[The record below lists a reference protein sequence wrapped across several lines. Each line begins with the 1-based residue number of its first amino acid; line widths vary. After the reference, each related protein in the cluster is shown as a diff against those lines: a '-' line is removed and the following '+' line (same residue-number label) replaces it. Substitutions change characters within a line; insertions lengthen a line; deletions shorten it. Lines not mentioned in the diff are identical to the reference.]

1 MQLVTQHWGG
11 GRSGIKKLMIMWR
24 LNKPF
29 YITRKFIIFLKT
41 AMGLPFLNKF
51 IKSYHDILIK
61 KGLLTPHYKSDSNT
75 ILIID
80 VSSIIFKYIMGV
92 C

>member
-1 MQLVTQHWGG
+1 
-11 GRSGIKKLMIMWR
+11 
-24 LNKPF
+24 
-29 YITRKFIIFLKT
+29 
-41 AMGLPFLNKF
+41 MGLPFLNKF

-61 KGLLTPHYKSDSNT
+61 KGLLTPHYKPDSNT

>member
-1 MQLVTQHWGG
+1 
-11 GRSGIKKLMIMWR
+11 
-24 LNKPF
+24 
-29 YITRKFIIFLKT
+29 
-41 AMGLPFLNKF
+41 MGLPFLNKF
-51 IKSYHDILIK
+51 IKSYYDILIK
-61 KGLLTPHYKSDSNT
+61 KGLLTPHYKPDSNT